1 MKPSHRF
8 RRLTVGMSAAGLAVA
23 VSTTGFSPVAH
34 AKPALTATVNPESSQ
49 APAINGYD
57 LDALVRIAEGLAGT
71 VEQLN
76 KNGGTPSIQSSSDA
90 FEIIIDP
97 LTSPDANPTE
107 AAAKLTPSATYMTAD
122 KGSTADG
129 RTVVFPTEGI
139 FTSPYGMRWGRMHQ
153 GIDIGNG
160 IGTPIYSVMDGTVI
174 SAGPAQGYG
183 KWVRVQHANGEIS
196 VYGHVHSYSVSVGD
210 KVKAGDQIATMGNE
224 GHSTGPH
231 LHFEIR
237 PDGAAPVDP
246 VPWFAN
252 QGITV
257 RGAK

>member
-1 MKPSHRF
+1 MTPSHRF
-8 RRLTVGMSAAGLAVA
+8 RRLPLALSAAGLAVA
-23 VSTTGFSPVAH
+23 VSSTGFAPAAQ
-34 AKPALTATVNPESSQ
+34 AKPALTATVNPDSSQ
-49 APAINGYD
+49 APTINGHD
-57 LDALVRIAEGLAGT
+57 IDALLRVAEGLATT

-76 KNGGTPSIQSSSDA
+76 KNGGTPSLQTSSDI

-97 LTSPDANPTE
+97 LTAPEANPVEE
-107 AAAKLTPSATYMTAD
+107 AAKTTPSTSYMTAD
-122 KGSTADG
+122 KGTTADG

-139 FTSPYGMRWGRMHQ
+139 FTSPYGPRWGRMHQ

-160 IGTPIYSVMDGTVI
+160 IGTPIYSIMDGTVI

-183 KWVRVQHANGEIS
+183 KWVRVKHDNGEIS
-196 VYGHVHSYSVSVGD
+196 VYGHVHSYNVSVGQR
-210 KVKAGDQIATMGNE
+210 VKAGDQIATMGNE

-237 PDGAAPVDP
+237 PDGANPVDP
-246 VPWFAN
+246 VPWFAQ

>member
-8 RRLTVGMSAAGLAVA
+8 RRLTLGVSAAGLAVA
-23 VSTTGFSPVAH
+23 MSMPGSTPA
-34 AKPALTATVNPESSQ
+34 ANADPALTATVTPGSAQ
-49 APAINGYD
+49 DPVINGYD
-57 LDALVRIAEGLAGT
+57 LDALLKVAEGLAST
-71 VEQLN
+71 VQQLN
-76 KNGGTPSIQSSSDA
+76 QGGSPSLQNSSDA
-90 FEIIIDP
+90 LEIIIDP
-97 LTSPDANPTE
+97 LTSPE
-107 AAAKLTPSATYMTAD
+107 AKPAEKMAQASPSTSYMTAE
-122 KGSTADG
+122 KGTTADG

-139 FTSPYGMRWGRMHQ
+139 FTSPFGPRWGRIHQ

-160 IGTPIYSVMDGTVI
+160 IGTPIYSIMDGTVI

-183 KWVRVQHANGEIS
+183 KWVRVQHDNGEIS
-196 VYGHVHSYSVSVGD
+196 VYGHVNSYSVSVGQ
-210 KVKAGDQIATMGNE
+210 KVTAGEQIATMGNE

-237 PDGAAPVDP
+237 PDGATPVDP
-246 VPWFAN
+246 VPWFAK